1 MVLTSILVGN
11 IVLEQTVYIV
21 DDEVDICESVQT
33 ILKSVGVT
41 SRCFSSGTE
50 FLRLWRGELEGCV
63 MLDMRMPGLSG
74 MEVLAEL
81 HEASKV
87 LPVVL
92 FTSYLDVQ
100 QTVDA
105 MKAGAFDYIPKPFTQ
120 TGLVEKV
127 RAALEYNS
135 KLLALHQQHLD
146 VVSALSQLTTRERQ
160 VLDMIVEGRTSK
172 NIASALGISS
182 FTVDNHRARILD
194 KMRATTTG
202 QLVQMVC
209 TTIALLGKS

>member
-1 MVLTSILVGN
+1 M
-11 IVLEQTVYIV
+11 EQTVYIV
-21 DDEVDICESVQT
+21 DDELDICESVQT
-33 ILKSVGVT
+33 VLKSVGLT
-41 SRCFSSGTE
+41 ARCFSSGTE

-81 HEASKV
+81 REASKV
-87 LPVVL
+87 LPVIL
-92 FTSYLDVQ
+92 FTSMLDVQ

-105 MKAGAFDYIPKPFTQ
+105 MKAGAFDYIPKPFSQPT
-120 TGLVEKV
+120 LIDKV
-127 RAALEYNS
+127 RVALEHNS
-135 KLLALHQQHLD
+135 KQIALHQQHLSI
-146 VVSALSQLTTRERQ
+146 VSALSQLTSRERQ

-172 NIASALGISS
+172 NIATALGISS

-209 TTIALLGKS
+209 TTMALLGKS

>member
-1 MVLTSILVGN
+1 MKVGTR
-11 IVLEQTVYIV
+11 LEQIVYIV

-33 ILKSVGVT
+33 VLKSVGVT
-41 SRCFSSGTE
+41 ARCFSSGTE

-81 HEASKV
+81 REASKV
-87 LPVVL
+87 LPVIL
-92 FTSYLDVQ
+92 FTSMLDVQ

-105 MKAGAFDYIPKPFTQ
+105 MKAGAFDYIPKPFSQPT
-120 TGLVEKV
+120 LIDKV
-127 RAALEYNS
+127 RVALEHNA
-135 KLLALHQQHLD
+135 KQIALHQQHLSI
-146 VVSALSQLTTRERQ
+146 VSALSQLTSRERQ

-172 NIASALGISS
+172 NIATALGISS

-209 TTIALLGKS
+209 TTMALLGKS